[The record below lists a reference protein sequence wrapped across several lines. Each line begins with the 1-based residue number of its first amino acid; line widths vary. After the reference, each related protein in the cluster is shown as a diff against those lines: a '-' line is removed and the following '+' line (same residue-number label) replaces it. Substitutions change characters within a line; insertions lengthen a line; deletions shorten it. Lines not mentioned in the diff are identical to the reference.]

1 MGKDLTSLKAKKNT
15 MKTLVFAT
23 NNAHKLEEVAAMI
36 SDKFEIKSLKDIH
49 CDVDIPED
57 GNTLEANAL
66 IKARY
71 IHQRY
76 HTDCFADDTGL
87 EIDALEGAPGVY
99 TARYGAMDPNAPSN
113 TQSHDSNANMTRV
126 LKELIDVP
134 TEKRTARF
142 RTVICLILDN
152 KEYLFEGVVEGKI
165 AREKRGYGGFG
176 YDPLFVPDGYDKT
189 FAEMNPDEKN
199 RISHRGR
206 AVEKLVHYLISV

>member
-1 MGKDLTSLKAKKNT
+1 

-152 KEYLFEGVVEGKI
+152 KEYLFEGVVEGYILKSK
-165 AREKRGYGGFG
+165 EGNHGFG
-176 YDPLFVPDGYDKT
+176 YDPI
-189 FAEMNPDEKN
+189 FAPEGHKN
-199 RISHRGR
+199 SFASLGEDIKNTISHRAR
-206 AVEKLVHYLISV
+206 AVTKLAAFLKQKI